1 MFTRQHR
8 AAVSLVVAL
17 CLGPVLGLVH
27 PGRALAAPVVED
39 AAELKAKQTYARGA
53 ELYKDHKFAEAAAA
67 FNEGYGYKPHYAF
80 LWNLA
85 LAYRAQGAHDKAI
98 DAYQRYLKD
107 CPATA
112 TADRAAAEA
121 AIAEER
127 GLLAQGAPA
136 ARVATA
142 APVLGHAAADEGRP
156 GETKVWRKWWFWTA
170 TGAALAAVGLGVGL
184 GVGLSQGSTAP
195 YREVTFQ

>member
-8 AAVSLVVAL
+8 AAVALVLAL
-17 CLGPVLGLVH
+17 CLGPVVGVADS
-27 PGRALAAPVVED
+27 GRALAAPVED
-39 AAELKAKQTYARGA
+39 TAELKAKQAYSRGA
-53 ELYKDHKFAEAAAA
+53 ELYKERKFTEAAAA

-85 LAYRAQGAHDKAI
+85 LAYRGQGAHDKAI
-98 DAYQRYLKD
+98 DAYQRYLKA

-121 AIAEER
+121 AIVEER
-127 GLLAQGAPA
+127 GLRAQGAPA
-136 ARVATA
+136 ARVAGQ
-142 APVLGHAAADEGRP
+142 APEPGHAAANEGRP

>member
-8 AAVSLVVAL
+8 AAVALVLAL
-17 CLGPVLGLVH
+17 CLGPVVGVADS
-27 PGRALAAPVVED
+27 GRALAAPVVED
-39 AAELKAKQTYARGA
+39 AVELKAKQAYSRGA
-53 ELYKDHKFAEAAAA
+53 ELYKERKFTEAAAA

-85 LAYRAQGAHDKAI
+85 LAYRGQGAHDKAI
-98 DAYQRYLKD
+98 DAYQRYLKA

-121 AIAEER
+121 AIVEER

-136 ARVATA
+136 ARVVGQ

-156 GETKVWRKWWFWTA
+156 SETKVWRKWWFWTA
-170 TGAALAAVGLGVGL
+170 TGAAIAAVGLGVGL